1 MKYGSGIAAV
11 DHYVNKEYDSVFG
24 MSSQFAAIIA
34 AHVMN
39 RQTKLGITGNIAEI
53 GTFEGRF
60 YVAMALATQ
69 PGERGVGI
77 DTFEWPSPKVRD
89 KLHDHMKR
97 LGVRTAEQTILTAN
111 SENLSPADISAAV
124 GGGPVRFF
132 HVDGDH
138 TPEALTHDLNLAYAV
153 MHPKGVICL
162 DDMLHPGFPLL
173 TVAVHEWLKAHP
185 DMRVFCVIDREDI
198 VAAPKFMLCK
208 HDAYQLYEQDLLDA
222 FPEWHFEA
230 ASQWGQWIAIV
241 LTPHPRFAIVE

>member
-34 AHVMN
+34 AHVMDH
-39 RQTKLGITGNIAEI
+39 QTKLGISGNIAEI

-60 YVAMALATQ
+60 FIAMALATQ
-69 PGERGVGI
+69 PGEKGVGI

-89 KLHDHMKR
+89 KLHAHMVR
-97 LGVRTAEQTILTAN
+97 LGVRTADMTILTAN
-111 SENLSPADISAAV
+111 SENLKPANISGPA
-124 GGGPVRFF
+124 GGPVRFF

-138 TPEALTHDLNLAYAV
+138 NPKALKHDLDLAYAV
-153 MHPKGVICL
+153 MHPQGVICL

-173 TVAVHEWLKAHP
+173 TVAVYEWLEKHG

-208 HDAYQLYEQDLLDA
+208 HEAAALYEEDLLKA
-222 FPEWHFEA
+222 FPEWHFDA
-230 ASQWGQWIAIV
+230 ASQWGKWIAIV
-241 LTPHPRFAIVE
+241 LTPNPRFAIVE

>member
-1 MKYGSGIAAV
+1 MMKYGSGIAAV
-11 DHYVNKEYDSVFG
+11 DHYVNNEYDSVFG

-34 AHVMN
+34 GRVMK
-39 RQTKLGITGNIAEI
+39 RQSELGISGHMAEI

-60 YVAMALATQ
+60 FIAMALALQ

-89 KLHDHMKR
+89 KLHAHMAR
-97 LGVRTAEQTILTAN
+97 LGVRTGDMTILTAN
-111 SENLSPADISAAV
+111 SENLGPADISRPL
-124 GGGPVRFF
+124 GGPVRFS
-132 HVDGDH
+132 HIDGDH
-138 TPEALTHDLNLAYAV
+138 TPKALKHDLDLAYAV
-153 MHPKGVICL
+153 MHPKGVVCL

-173 TVAVHEWLKAHP
+173 VVALHEWLKAHP

-208 HDAYQLYEQDLLDA
+208 HEAAPLYEEDLLKS

-230 ASQWGQWIAIV
+230 ASQWEQWIAIV
-241 LTPHPRFAIVE
+241 LTPHPRFAVVE